1 MTVKKETSI
10 IQLFPDTYR
19 KLFKE
24 TVDHAEHLN
33 EIRLR
38 AEKPIII
45 VLNGEEYFLTKC
57 GAFTRDAKIAET
69 IGQQGLDTILNHICS
84 YSIYAYEDEIRQGF
98 LTVQGGHRIGV
109 SGHAIMRTEG
119 EIKNMK
125 YISFLNIRISHQ
137 ILGAADSVLPF
148 LYENR
153 KICNTLLISMPGI
166 GKTTLLR
173 DIVRQVSDG
182 NGYAKGMTVGVVD
195 ERSELAGC
203 FKGVAQN
210 DLGIRTD
217 VLDACPKALG
227 MMMLLRSMAP
237 KVIAVD
243 EIGGKQDEEM
253 IRQVTRCG
261 VHVLAT
267 IHGSGMEDL
276 KSSALGRSLMEEK
289 IFERY
294 IVLDREEQRKVKKT
308 IYNKEF
314 LKCFVC

>member
-1 MTVKKETSI
+1 MKKETSI
-10 IQLFPDTYR
+10 IQLFPDVYR
-19 KLFKE
+19 ELFRE
-24 TVDHAEHLN
+24 TVLHAESLN

-38 AEKPIII
+38 AEKPVII
-45 VLNGEEYFLTKC
+45 VLNGEEYFLTKY
-57 GAFTRDAKIAET
+57 GAFTREAGIAET
-69 IGQQGLDTILNHICS
+69 IGQQGLDMILNHICS

-148 LYENR
+148 LYENK

-182 NGYAKGMTVGVVD
+182 NDYASGMTVGVVD

-227 MMMLLRSMAP
+227 MMLLLRSMAP

-276 KSSALGRSLMEEK
+276 KNSAMGKSLMEEK

-294 IVLDREEQRKVKKT
+294 IVLERAEQRKVKTT

>member
-1 MTVKKETSI
+1 MEREKSI
-10 IQLFPDTYR
+10 LQLFPDAYR
-19 KLFKE
+19 ELFRE
-24 TVDHAEHLN
+24 VILQTENLN

-38 AEKPIII
+38 AEKPVIII
-45 VLNGEEYFLTKC
+45 LKNGEYFLTGS
-57 GAFTRDAKIAET
+57 GAFTKREEIAKR
-69 IGQQGLDTILNHICS
+69 IGQKDLETILNHICN

-109 SGHAIMRTEG
+109 AGQAIMRTES

-125 YISFLNIRISHQ
+125 YISFLNIRVSHQ

-148 LYENR
+148 LYED
-153 KICNTLLISMPGI
+153 KKLCNTLLISMPGV

-173 DIVRQVSDG
+173 DMVRQISDG
-182 NGYAKGMTVGVVD
+182 NSYAKGMTVGVVD
-195 ERSELAGC
+195 ERSEIAGC

-227 MMMLLRSMAP
+227 MMLLLRSMAP

-243 EIGGKQDEEM
+243 EIGDKGDEEM

-261 VHVLAT
+261 VRVMAT

-276 KSSALGRSLMEEK
+276 QNSMIGRHLFREK
-289 IFERY
+289 IFDRY
-294 IVLDREEQRKVKKT
+294 IVLEKAEKETIKKT

>member
-1 MTVKKETSI
+1 MVKEASI
-10 IQLFPDTYR
+10 IQLFPDKYR
-19 KLFKE
+19 TLFKE
-24 TVDHAEHLN
+24 TVLQVKNLN

-38 AEKPIII
+38 AEKPVI
-45 VLNGEEYFLTKC
+45 VVINGAEYFLTKD
-57 GAFTRDAKIAET
+57 GAFTKEGSGAEKIRQKE
-69 IGQQGLDTILNHICS
+69 LDEILNHICN
-84 YSIYAYEDEIRQGF
+84 YSVYAYEDEIRQGF

-109 SGHAIMRTEG
+109 AGQAIMKTEG
-119 EIKNMK
+119 EIKNIK

-137 ILGAADSVLPF
+137 VLGAADHVLPF
-148 LYENR
+148 LYDHDR
-153 KICNTLLISMPGI
+153 LYNTLLISMPGV

-182 NGYAKGMTVGVVD
+182 NRYAEGMTVGVVD

-203 FKGVAQN
+203 FQGVAQN
-210 DLGIRTD
+210 DMGIRTD

-237 KVIAVD
+237 RVIAVD
-243 EIGGKQDEEM
+243 EIGGRQDEEA

-261 VHVLAT
+261 VHILAT
-267 IHGSGMEDL
+267 IHGNGVKDL
-276 KSSALGRSLMEEK
+276 ENSAIGRNLLEEG

-294 IVLDREEQRKVKKT
+294 IVLEKTENRQVKKT
-308 IYNKEF
+308 IYNKEL